1 MADFIAIEEINNH
14 IDNAVNMN
22 NANTYAYEARTNA
35 NTCNQILSN
44 IYYTNGDAKK
54 SLHLHIID
62 QDLRSLNTNPFQL
75 TNIYLYGLS
84 FASADDNKWNLY
96 IDDTKIPGIGRV
108 LSMRAGVL
116 QLVGNL
122 GNLQS
127 MENTVKQGWTTSF
140 KIPVANLY
148 INSTSTGWLHNVCIM
163 YSVYE

>member
-54 SLHLHIID
+54 NLHLHITN
-62 QDLRSLNTNPFQL
+62 QDLNSLDTNPFQL

-84 FASADDNKWNLY
+84 VGSVNNKWNLY
-96 IDDTKIPGIGRV
+96 IDDTKIPGTGQV

-116 QLVGNL
+116 ELSGNRA
-122 GNLQS
+122 NLQS
-127 MENTVKQGWTTSF
+127 MELGVKQGWTTSF

-148 INSTSTGWLHNVCIM
+148 INSTGRSSLRGVCII

>member
-54 SLHLHIID
+54 SLHLHIIN
-62 QDLRSLNTNPFQL
+62 QNLNFLNTNPFQL

-84 FASADDNKWNLY
+84 AASANGEWDLY
-96 IDDTKIPGIGRV
+96 INDTKIPGTGGV
-108 LSMRAGVL
+108 LSMRAGAL
-116 QLVGNL
+116 ELTGYRT
-122 GNLQS
+122 NLQS
-127 MENTVKQGWTTSF
+127 MENAVKQGWTTSF

-148 INSTSTGWLHNVCIM
+148 INSTGRTSLRDVNII